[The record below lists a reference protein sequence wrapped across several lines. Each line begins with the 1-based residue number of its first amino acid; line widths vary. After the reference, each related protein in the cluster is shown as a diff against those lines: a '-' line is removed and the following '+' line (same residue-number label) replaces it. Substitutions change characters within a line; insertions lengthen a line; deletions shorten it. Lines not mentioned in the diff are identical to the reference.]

1 MTIENSML
9 MHLES
14 TQRLERY
21 EQLQDAIYAKRG
33 EIKKMESTKEDLE
46 ADIDEKYEELGDL
59 QREVTEL

>member
-1 MTIENSML
+1 MKIENSML
-9 MHLES
+9 MYPEN

-21 EQLQDAIYAKRG
+21 EQLQDAIYAKRD

-46 ADIDEKYEELGDL
+46 ADIDDKYEELGDL

>member
-1 MTIENSML
+1 MKIENSML
-9 MHLES
+9 MYPEN

-21 EQLQDAIYAKRG
+21 EQLQDAIYAKRD

-46 ADIDEKYEELGDL
+46 ADIDEKYQELGDL

>member
-1 MTIENSML
+1 MKIENSML
-9 MHLES
+9 MYPEN

-21 EQLQDAIYAKRG
+21 EQLQDAIYAKRD

>member
-1 MTIENSML
+1 MKIENSML
-9 MHLES
+9 MYPEN

-21 EQLQDAIYAKRG
+21 EQLQDAIYAKRE

>member
-9 MHLES
+9 MYPEN

-21 EQLQDAIYAKRG
+21 EQLQDAIYAKRD
-33 EIKKMESTKEDLE
+33 EIKKMEVTKEDLE

>member
-9 MHLES
+9 MYPEN
-14 TQRLERY
+14 TQRLKRY
-21 EQLQDAIYAKRG
+21 EQLQDEIYAKRD

>member
-9 MHLES
+9 MYPEN

-21 EQLQDAIYAKRG
+21 EQLQDAIYAKRD
-33 EIKKMESTKEDLE
+33 EINDLKSTKEDLE
-46 ADIDEKYEELGDL
+46 ADIDEKYQELGDL

>member
-1 MTIENSML
+1 MKIENSML
-9 MHLES
+9 MYPEN

-21 EQLQDAIYAKRG
+21 EQLQDAIYAKSD

>member
-9 MHLES
+9 MYPEN
-14 TQRLERY
+14 TQRIERY
-21 EQLQDAIYAKRG
+21 EQLQDAIYAKRD
-33 EIKKMESTKEDLE
+33 EIKKMEVTKEDLE

>member
-9 MHLES
+9 MYPEN

-21 EQLQDAIYAKRG
+21 EQLQDAIYAKRE
-33 EIKKMESTKEDLE
+33 EIEKMKSTKEDLE